1 MKLMYRIAM
10 HDETDDALDEFTEK
24 VIARMLSGR
33 ELPSNEGANILYD
46 IIPIGAQF
54 AHDHPSIRYYFN
66 DEYFPS
72 IGHEPARVLTTVF
85 QTDDDQYFLLK
96 AYTPTIDK
104 EELMHGTLV
113 WVIIL
118 YFTLLLTVMIVTI
131 LVFYRNMRPLYR
143 LLDWMD
149 RLKVGGKNPPLDNP
163 TGITEFKRLNV
174 AAEKAL
180 NRYEEAF
187 EAQKEFIG
195 NASHELQ
202 TPLAVMG
209 NRIEWLLDNTELDE
223 RQIGELLGIQRTL
236 SGVVRLNKTLLLLTK
251 IDNGQFPESTDVFIP
266 ALVQENVEVFS
277 EIYEDKEIEVDFPR
291 PDSLVVRMNE
301 SLARTLTGNLLK
313 NAFIYTPAHGR
324 ISISMISISISI
336 KGRTL
341 EIANTGETPLDA
353 DHIFD
358 RFYKSGGREGSLG
371 LGLAIV
377 GAVQRYYDLEVKYR
391 FEEKMHIFSVKWR

>member
-10 HDETDDALDEFTEK
+10 RLALVLLPLMAIWAGFFYFKTLDEVNDETDDALDEFTEK

-85 QTDDDQYFLLK
+85 QTDDDRYFLLK

-149 RLKVGGKNPPLDNP
+149 RLKVGGKNSPLDNP
-163 TGITEFKRLNV
+163 TDTSRRRRSSSATPRTSFRPLWRSWATASSGCWTTLNWT
-174 AAEKAL
+174 
-180 NRYEEAF
+180 R
-187 EAQKEFIG
+187 
-195 NASHELQ
+195 
-202 TPLAVMG
+202 
-209 NRIEWLLDNTELDE
+209 
-223 RQIGELLGIQRTL
+223 
-236 SGVVRLNKTLLLLTK
+236 
-251 IDNGQFPESTDVFIP
+251 
-266 ALVQENVEVFS
+266 
-277 EIYEDKEIEVDFPR
+277 
-291 PDSLVVRMNE
+291 
-301 SLARTLTGNLLK
+301 
-313 NAFIYTPAHGR
+313 
-324 ISISMISISISI
+324 
-336 KGRTL
+336 
-341 EIANTGETPLDA
+341 
-353 DHIFD
+353 D
-358 RFYKSGGREGSLG
+358 R
-371 LGLAIV
+371 
-377 GAVQRYYDLEVKYR
+377 
-391 FEEKMHIFSVKWR
+391 